1 MEPDEKDKAWEPTLK
16 DVMEILRRI
25 DAKVDLNSERLSVLE
40 NDVAILKGEKS
51 LAEEEEKTEGI
62 GSRSSRKTM
71 FEREVE
77 EASTAPEGEQRMVV
91 INMPP
96 PEFKHIYLDSTDLA
110 NFSNFLIQWLEWER
124 TYSLKLE
131 PPRIMS
137 CKLRTM
143 LQYNHGLTD
152 SEFFK
157 LTPELFMKLMAK
169 ETKVQSKRE
178 FADCMRQALRYLRP
192 LNWGKVNPGNHQKFF
207 QGILRRRELF
217 MKVFQIIMENN
228 SDHCPEIKGRKHGLA
243 QIFLDL
249 ISETYNESVL
259 SEIDEVNKTN
269 YPKIGE
275 FVDAF
280 VAKAK
285 EHYEV
290 SQGVK
295 RVPYTGS
302 DFKPE
307 ERRETSQ
314 QDFVRKDFKK
324 PGKPS
329 NRDSSIQRVNHTNNW
344 IGDESDSDDE
354 VERRPMAKLGA
365 DETDSDEEG
374 DQFGEERGA
383 ANATAEAQ
391 PEPEPPDP
399 FEAQLKAISD
409 SSPSTR
415 GCVNYAIYGN
425 CFRGDECKNAQ
436 GHNEQSAKQTRE
448 WLIKKL
454 ATVERDGYQKTVLK
468 RDQTKA

>member
-1 MEPDEKDKAWEPTLK
+1 MEPDEKDKAWEPTLR
-16 DVMEILRRI
+16 DVMEMLRRM
-25 DAKVDLNSERLSVLE
+25 DAKIEFNSERLSVLE

-51 LAEEEEKTEGI
+51 LADEEEKTERI

-71 FEREVE
+71 FEKEVE
-77 EASTAPEGEQRMVV
+77 EASAKPEGEQRMVV

-96 PEFKHIYLDSTDLA
+96 PDFKHIYLDSTDLA

-137 CKLRTM
+137 RKLRTM
-143 LQYNHGLTD
+143 LQYNHGLSD

-157 LTPELFMKLMAK
+157 LNPESFMKLMAK

-207 QGILRRRELF
+207 QGILRRRELY

-228 SDHCPEIKGRKHGLA
+228 AEHCPEIKGKKYGLA

-249 ISETYNESVL
+249 ISETYNESVI
-259 SEIDEVNKTN
+259 SEIEEINSFN
-269 YPKIGE
+269 YPKVGD

-280 VAKAK
+280 VAKSK
-285 EHYEV
+285 EHYQV

-295 RVPYTGS
+295 RVPYTGN

-307 ERRETSQ
+307 ERREMSQ
-314 QDFVRKDFKK
+314 QNFGRKDFQKS
-324 PGKPS
+324 GKPS
-329 NRDSSIQRVNHTNNW
+329 GRDSSIQRVSHTTNW
-344 IGDESDSDDE
+344 VGDESDSDDE
-354 VERRPMAKLGA
+354 IERIPRAKLGA
-365 DETDSDEEG
+365 DETDSDDDENLR
-374 DQFGEERGA
+374 GEEPNA
-383 ANATAEAQ
+383 AKDVAEEQ
-391 PEPEPPDP
+391 PEPEPPDS
-399 FEAQLKAISD
+399 FQAQLKAISD
-409 SSPSTR
+409 SSPSNR

-454 ATVERDGYQKTVLK
+454 ATVERDGYQKTVMK